1 LSTYTLIDASY
12 VEQIGADGPELPF
25 CCRWM
30 IKITK
35 KIAGSKWHVVSSAR
49 TIPYLDLPRQ
59 IIDVDF
65 PIRKYP
71 YLPRDVLE
79 KVASFKPKVL
89 IDQDNQTLMVARE
102 VVEPDPLGLMILPYQ
117 NDVDPFFECRS
128 TALTSVKMKI

>member
-1 LSTYTLIDASY
+1 
-12 VEQIGADGPELPF
+12 
-25 CCRWM
+25 M

-35 KIAGSKWHVVSSAR
+35 NYEKSQKVPFKIAGVGSKSKWHVVSSAR

-65 PIRKYP
+65 LMRRYP

-89 IDQDNQTLMVARE
+89 IGQDNQTLMVARE
-102 VVEPDPLGLMILPYQ
+102 SDPLGMMITKTKLGWIVHGDDNGGSIQ
-117 NDVDPFFECRS
+117 EAIVNNCCEEHNDG
-128 TALTSVKMKI
+128 